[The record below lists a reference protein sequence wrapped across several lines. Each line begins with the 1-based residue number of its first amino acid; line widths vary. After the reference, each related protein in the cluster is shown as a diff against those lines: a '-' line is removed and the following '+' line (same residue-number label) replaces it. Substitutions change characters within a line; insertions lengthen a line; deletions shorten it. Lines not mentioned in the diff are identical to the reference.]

1 LTSGISKIINSV
13 NLEQI
18 SKKIEILEKELALE
32 TDGSLMYDTILVEI
46 EWLKAQLKKLK
57 ESK

>member
-1 LTSGISKIINSV
+1 M

>member
-1 LTSGISKIINSV
+1 V

-32 TDGSLMYDTILVEI
+32 TDGSLISDTISVEI

-57 ESK
+57 QN

>member
-32 TDGSLMYDTILVEI
+32 TDGSLTYDTILIEI
-46 EWLKAQLKKLK
+46 NYLKTQLKKLK

>member
-1 LTSGISKIINSV
+1 M

-46 EWLKAQLKKLK
+46 EWLKTQQNKLK
-57 ESK
+57 QS